1 MKRHHSTLLR
11 CKFPVRIWIDRLSL
25 HRIKVKY
32 MRFSFSK
39 WEFNSPWSGLGN
51 HLNKMLGESYR
62 RVTTSC
68 SKDTTWKIKDNTAI
82 ISIISSPFTSISMW
96 KAQIAT
102 CGNCPILAAVPSF
115 CLVPYIY
122 LLDKYSTSQIVIPEY
137 SQNVKMWYSQ
147 NTLRRIV

>member
-1 MKRHHSTLLR
+1 MWEFESPHPHLGFGHSPTKCSLRSIVKWHHSTLLK

-51 HLNKMLGESYR
+51 PPNKMLGESYR

-68 SKDTTWKIKDNTAI
+68 TKDTTWTIKDNTAI
-82 ISIISSPFTSISMW
+82 ISIISSPFTSISM
-96 KAQIAT
+96 
-102 CGNCPILAAVPSF
+102 
-115 CLVPYIY
+115 
-122 LLDKYSTSQIVIPEY
+122 
-137 SQNVKMWYSQ
+137 
-147 NTLRRIV
+147 